1 MSPIQYKKHHRK
13 YAEKRLP
20 GTAEW
25 LLKHKKYLDWKS
37 SSVSSILLLHGAPGS
52 GKSSLVSA
60 VIDSFSSFNASN
72 AHTAPFPYFYCSKNA
87 AEIGCSSPREVLR
100 SVLRQLSRA
109 DPSRSTIHNAVLA
122 EYEHREADS
131 KLDGLDIEKL
141 NVQECVRLILEISA
155 SNPTTII
162 IDAVDEI
169 DPSERHQLL
178 DALEKI
184 TQASQ
189 SVVKIFLSSRNDVQ
203 ILAILKDVSQLRIE
217 ATSNRLDIE
226 LYVYQSVNDAVAN
239 GRLLGGKVNADLQ
252 ADLTE
257 GLLAFC
263 GEVFVKSVPA

>member
-1 MSPIQYKKHHRK
+1 MCQ
-13 YAEKRLP
+13 A
-20 GTAEW
+20 
-25 LLKHKKYLDWKS
+25 
-37 SSVSSILLLHGAPGS
+37 
-52 GKSSLVSA
+52 
-60 VIDSFSSFNASN
+60 
-72 AHTAPFPYFYCSKNA
+72 
-87 AEIGCSSPREVLR
+87 
-100 SVLRQLSRA
+100 
-109 DPSRSTIHNAVLA
+109 
-122 EYEHREADS
+122 
-131 KLDGLDIEKL
+131 
-141 NVQECVRLILEISA
+141 ILEISA

-169 DPSERHQLL
+169 HPSERHQLL

-239 GRLLGGKVNADLQ
+239 GRLLGGKVNSDLQ

-263 GEVFVKSVPA
+263 GEVYVRPVPA